1 MFEGV
6 YDMSLFITF
15 EGGEG
20 SGKTTIAK
28 MLHKQFIVEKVL
40 PVLKEDGIVICDRFI
55 DSSLVYQ
62 GIGRGIG
69 VDNIYNMNLFA
80 TDGILPDLTIFFDV
94 KPEVALKRITGDRDL
109 ESLDFHHKVYEGY
122 QMICDKF
129 PDRIVKV
136 DASLPVE
143 EVYRQVYEIVKDR
156 L

>member
-1 MFEGV
+1 M
-6 YDMSLFITF
+6 
-15 EGGEG
+15 
-20 SGKTTIAK
+20 
-28 MLHKQFIVEKVL
+28 
-40 PVLKEDGIVICDRFI
+40 
-55 DSSLVYQ
+55 
-62 GIGRGIG
+62 
-69 VDNIYNMNLFA
+69 
-80 TDGILPDLTIFFDV
+80 TDTCVKALTLQ
-94 KPEVALKRITGDRDL
+94 ELLDL

>member
-1 MFEGV
+1 M
-6 YDMSLFITF
+6 
-15 EGGEG
+15 
-20 SGKTTIAK
+20 
-28 MLHKQFIVEKVL
+28 
-40 PVLKEDGIVICDRFI
+40 ICDRFI

-94 KPEVALKRITGDRDL
+94 KPEVALKRITGDREVNRLDL
-109 ESLDFHHKVYEGY
+109 ESLDFHHKVYDGY
-122 QMICDKF
+122 QTICDKF